1 MTGPSGGGGSA
12 PTLRQLIRSRMAERG
27 WSYADLERESG
38 GSLSRG
44 RWQQLGSA
52 DAQHKFPHPESLT
65 IIARVLQ
72 IDVTSVVLAA
82 ARAVGLPVPAQA
94 SDFANLL
101 PAGTERLSGSMRDA
115 ILGLVRAAVAGTAA
129 DPVRDRAGGV
139 TLEWPKDSAPSRQ
152 DADGPADRREAD
164 M

>member
-1 MTGPSGGGGSA
+1 VTGPSGGGGSA

-38 GSLSRG
+38 RALSRG

-52 DAQHKFPHPESLT
+52 EAQHNFPNPESLT
-65 IIARVLQ
+65 IIADVLQ

-94 SDFANLL
+94 SEFANLL
-101 PAGTERLSGSMRDA
+101 PAGTERISEPMRDA
-115 ILGLVRAAVAGTAA
+115 ILGLVRAAVAEATA
-129 DPVRDRAGGV
+129 DPVRDDVGGV
-139 TLEWPKDSAPSRQ
+139 TLEWPKGSAPSRQ
-152 DADGPADRREAD
+152 DPDGPADYEEAGT
-164 M
+164 